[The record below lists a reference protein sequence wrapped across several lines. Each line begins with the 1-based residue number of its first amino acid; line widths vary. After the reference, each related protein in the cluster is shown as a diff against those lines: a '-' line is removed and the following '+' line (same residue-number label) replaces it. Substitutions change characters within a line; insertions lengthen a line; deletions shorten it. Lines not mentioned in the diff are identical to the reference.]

1 MKKLLFLLFLTFP
14 LFSQTLF
21 KDKIWYLKPAKAMET
36 IKQNEF
42 FMLSEKL
49 KYIHYHYPLNDKIV
63 LKTDENWIVE
73 DARGNEIFK
82 TKSFKQLFKEKV
94 DEPDLVIPYKNKLFV
109 LFRDKNNAQNRIYSI
124 DLKTKKTAFLIELGK
139 SYYPGMSPI
148 KRAAAL
154 KDEFYNF
161 VKEYAHFNK
170 GWAFE
175 DKLVLYYYPNYGMF
189 FGRAIVIN
197 LKTKSVV
204 KTLERVDKVYGA
216 SKDYIV
222 YSKLL
227 DDDATTPSRKIFAF
241 SKGKEFF
248 IDDFDYNGEASLNG
262 NVVVYLKK
270 NTLFKFN
277 LKTKKRTI
285 LTSIKL
291 KKPIVIANSKT
302 GNRIFLGERKNDR
315 HTVFVYDCY
324 KKKLI
329 KIVDTPY
336 GGLPPAIYSSFDG
349 EFNSFVC
356 NKSIYRLYLN
366 DNSAPYLIVKTD
378 KLYNGKTFNQK
389 LSIKISANDRCFVS
403 DLNGIF
409 LNGNKLKNNSIKVE
423 LKEEENTFKLEAKD
437 NAGNIAKKTVK
448 VFYQKPVKTGIKEI
462 DKNPEKFKDKFVVLK
477 GFAWGWAGIKDK
489 EKAKKYSKLPFAKN
503 NTGLTR
509 SDGSFSDGE
518 MAILLPHFGL
528 RNGKVEIIGLV
539 KTKGDKWYLEPLKT
553 DRKEE
558 N

>member
-1 MKKLLFLLFLTFP
+1 MKKPVLIFLLSTLY
-14 LFSQTLF
+14 LFGQTLY
-21 KDKIWYLKPAKAMET
+21 KDKIWYLKPAKQMET

-49 KYIHYHYPLNDKIV
+49 KSIHYHYPLNDRVV
-63 LKTDENWIVE
+63 LKTDENWFVE
-73 DARGNEIFK
+73 DARGNAIFK

-94 DEPDLVIPYKNKLFV
+94 DEPDLVIPYKNKLYV
-109 LFRDKNNAQNRIYSI
+109 VFRDKNNAQCRIYRI
-124 DLKTKKTAFLIELGK
+124 DIKTKKTAIIIELGK

-189 FGRAIVIN
+189 FGRAIIIN
-197 LKTKSVV
+197 LKTKNVE
-204 KTLERVDKVYGA
+204 KILKRVDKVFGA
-216 SKDYIV
+216 SRNYIV
-222 YSKLL
+222 YSKLI
-227 DDDATTPSRKIFAF
+227 DEDATTPSRKIFAY
-241 SKGKEFF
+241 SKGKEIL
-248 IDDFDYNGEASLNG
+248 IDNFDYNAGASLNG
-262 NVVVYLKK
+262 SVVVYLKK
-270 NTLFKFN
+270 NALFKFN
-277 LKTKKRTI
+277 LKTKKKTI

-302 GNRIFLGERKNDR
+302 GNRVFLGERRDDK

-356 NKSIYRLYLN
+356 NKNIYRLYLN
-366 DNSAPYLIVKTD
+366 DNSAPYLIVKTG

-389 LSIKISANDRCFVS
+389 LNIKIYANDRCFVS
-403 DLNGIF
+403 GLEGVSLNGK
-409 LNGNKLKNNSIKVE
+409 KLKGNEINLN
-423 LKEEENTFKLEAKD
+423 LKEGENTFDFEAGDK
-437 NAGNIAKKTVK
+437 AGNIAKRKFK
-448 VFYQKPVKTGIKEI
+448 VFYQKPIETTIKEI
-462 DKNPEKFKDKFVVLK
+462 DNNPEKFKDKFVVLK

-509 SDGSFSDGE
+509 SDGSFSDGK
-518 MAILLPHFGL
+518 MVILLPHFGL
-528 RNGKVEIIGLV
+528 GEGEVEITGIV
-539 KTKGDKWYLEPLKT
+539 KLKGGKWYLKPLKIK
-553 DRKEE
+553 RK
-558 N
+558 

>member
-14 LFSQTLF
+14 LFSQTLY
-21 KDKIWYLKPAKAMET
+21 KDKIWYLKPAKQMET
-36 IKQNEF
+36 IKQSDFIMFSKN
-42 FMLSEKL
+42 LNSL
-49 KYIHYHYPLNDKIV
+49 HYNYPSNNKV
-63 LKTDENWIVE
+63 VFKTDENWVVE

-82 TKSFKQLFKEKV
+82 TKSFKQLFNEKV
-94 DEPDLVIPYKNKLFV
+94 DEPDLVIPYKNKLYV
-109 LFRDKNNAQNRIYSI
+109 IFRDKNNAQCRIYNI
-124 DLKTKKTAFLIELGK
+124 DIKTKKTSFLMELGK
-139 SYYPGMSPI
+139 EYYPGMSPI
-148 KRAAAL
+148 KRAAVL

-161 VKEYAHFNK
+161 VKEYSHFNK
-170 GWAFE
+170 GWAFK

-197 LKTKSVV
+197 LKTKSVE
-204 KTLERVDKVYGA
+204 KTLDRVDKVYGA

-227 DDDATTPSRKIFAF
+227 DEDATTPSKKIFAF

-248 IDDFDYNGEASLNG
+248 IDDFDYNEEASLNG

-270 NTLFKFN
+270 NTLCKFN
-277 LKTKKRTI
+277 LKTKKRII

-302 GNRIFLGERKNDR
+302 GNRIFLGERRDNK

-324 KKKLI
+324 KKKLL
-329 KIVDTPY
+329 KTVDTPY
-336 GGLPPAIYSSFDG
+336 GGLPSAIYSSFDG

-389 LSIKISANDRCFVS
+389 LNIKIYANDRCFVS
-403 DLNGIF
+403 RLEGVSLNG
-409 LNGNKLKNNSIKVE
+409 KR
-423 LKEEENTFKLEAKD
+423 LKENEIKLNLKEGENIFNLEARDK
-437 NAGNIAKKTVK
+437 AGNITKRIVK
-448 VFYQKPVKTGIKEI
+448 VFYQKPIETTIKEI
-462 DKNPEKFKDKFVVLK
+462 DKNPEKFKDRFVHLK

-518 MAILLPHFGL
+518 MVILLPHFGL
-528 RNGKVEIIGLV
+528 GEGEVEITGIV
-539 KTKGDKWYLEPLKT
+539 KLKGGKWYLKPLNIQK
-553 DRKEE
+553 K
-558 N
+558 